1 MTMRDGFFELAGYAF
16 GLLRGGEV
24 LLANFDGEV
33 SDFVR
38 FNHAR
43 VRQPMTVRQAYL
55 TLQLVDGRR
64 HDRTTLSLAGG
75 AEDREAIA
83 AAVAAMRADLPSLPE
98 DPYLLYSLDAGATQT
113 ERRGRLPS
121 PAEAID
127 TLAAAG
133 RGLDMV
139 GVLASGPVCCGFA
152 SSLGARHWH
161 EVDSFLLDW
170 SVYQG
175 GDKAVKASF
184 AGQHW
189 DAGEIARRVEATR
202 AQLPYLARS
211 PRTIEPGAYR
221 AYVSPAALDELL
233 WMLNWGG
240 VSAKEQ
246 RTQQSTIQQLV
257 DGEASLS
264 PLVTLR
270 EHTAAGLAPA
280 FDEVGFTRPAAVE
293 LIRAGRHAG
302 SLVSPRTAQ
311 EYGIESN
318 GAGEDESMQAMELAP
333 GSLARADALRAL
345 DTGVYVG
352 NFHYLNWSDRSAARI
367 TGLTRFATYWVERG
381 EIVAPLSVMRF
392 DDSLYRMLG
401 SELEALDDEAD
412 WILNSGTYDGRS
424 VETSRVPGALLRQLR
439 LTL

>member
-1 MTMRDGFFELAGYAF
+1 MKELFFELAAYAN
-16 GLLRGGEV
+16 GQLRGGEV

-33 SDFVR
+33 SDFLR

-43 VRQPMTVRQAYL
+43 VRQPMSVRQAYL
-55 TLQLVDGRR
+55 TLQLIDGRR
-64 HDRTTLSLAGG
+64 HDRTTLAITGN
-75 AEDREAIA
+75 AEEDRPAIKGA
-83 AAVAAMRADLPSLPE
+83 LEAMRADLPALPE
-98 DPYLLYSLDAGATQT
+98 DPYLLYCDDAGASDNART
-113 ERRGRLPS
+113 GRMPS
-121 PAEAID
+121 PEDAVETI
-127 TLAAAG
+127 TTAG
-133 RGLDMV
+133 AGLDLV
-139 GVLASGPVCCGFA
+139 GILASGPVFRGFA

-161 EVDSFLLDW
+161 EVDSFLFDW
-170 SVYQG
+170 SVYES

-184 AGQHW
+184 AGQQW
-189 DAGEIARRVEATR
+189 DRAEVARRLDATR
-202 AQLPYLARS
+202 AQLPFLARN

-221 AYVSPAALDELL
+221 AYVSPAAMDELL

-257 DGEASLS
+257 DGEVALS

-270 EHTAAGLAPA
+270 EHIAGGLAPA
-280 FDEVGFTRPAAVE
+280 FDEAGFTRPASVD

-318 GAGEDESMQAMELAP
+318 GADESESMQAMELAAGQLP
-333 GSLARADALRAL
+333 RADALRAL

-352 NFHYLNWSDRSAARI
+352 NFHYLNWSDRSAARV
-367 TGLTRFATYWVERG
+367 TGMTRFATYWVEGG
-381 EIVAPLSVMRF
+381 EIVAPLAVMRF

-401 SELEALDDEAD
+401 SELEALDDQAD
-412 WILNSGTYDGRS
+412 WILNNGTYGGRS
-424 VETSRVPGALLRQLR
+424 VETSRVPGALLKQLR

>member
-1 MTMRDGFFELAGYAF
+1 MKDLFFDLAGHAF
-16 GLLRGGEV
+16 GRLRGAEV
-24 LLANFDGEV
+24 LLVNFSGET
-33 SDFVR
+33 SDFIR

-43 VRQPMTVRQAYL
+43 VRQPMSVRQAYL
-55 TLQLVDGRR
+55 TLHLVDGRR
-64 HDRTTLSLAGG
+64 HDRTTLTVSGG
-75 AEDREAIA
+75 DDDRAAIDAAIA
-83 AAVAAMRADLPSLPE
+83 SMRADLPLLPE
-98 DPYLLYSLDAGATQT
+98 DPYLLYSTAATRSET
-113 ERRGRLPS
+113 ERGGRLPT
-121 PAEAID
+121 ADEAISSL
-127 TLAAAG
+127 TEAG

-139 GVLASGPVCCGFA
+139 AVLASGPVCRGFA

-170 SVYQG
+170 SVYQA
-175 GDKAVKASF
+175 GDKAVKSAL
-184 AGQHW
+184 AGQNW
-189 DAGEIARRVEATR
+189 SADDVVRRIETAR
-202 AQLPYLARS
+202 AQLPVLARS

-221 AYVSPAALDELL
+221 AYVSPAAIDELL

-257 DGEASLS
+257 DGEVALS
-264 PLVTLR
+264 EQVTLR

-280 FDEVGFTRPAAVE
+280 FDDVGFTRPDVVE
-293 LIRAGRHAG
+293 LIRDGRHCG

-311 EYGIESN
+311 EYGIASN
-318 GAGEDESMQAMELAP
+318 GANESESMQALELAP
-333 GSLARADALRAL
+333 GGLPRAEALRAL

-352 NFHYLNWSDRSAARI
+352 NFHYLNWSDRSAARV
-367 TGLTRFATYWVERG
+367 TGLTRFATYWVEGG
-381 EIVAPLSVMRF
+381 EIVAPLAVMRF

-401 SELEALDDEAD
+401 SELEALDDQCD
-412 WILNSGTYDGRS
+412 WILNSGTYGGRS

>member
-1 MTMRDGFFELAGYAF
+1 MKELFLDLAGYAN
-16 GLLRGGEV
+16 GELRGDEV
-24 LLANFDGEV
+24 LLTSFDGEV
-33 SDFVR
+33 SDFLR

-55 TLQLVDGRR
+55 TLELIDGRR
-64 HDRTTLSLAGG
+64 HDRTTLAITGSAEEDQPAIKG
-75 AEDREAIA
+75 AIE
-83 AAVAAMRADLPSLPE
+83 AMRADLPTLPA
-98 DPYLLYSLDAGATQT
+98 DPYLLYCTDAGTSENART
-113 ERRGRLPS
+113 GRMPS
-121 PAEAID
+121 PEEAVDAI
-127 TLAAAG
+127 TAAG
-133 RGLDMV
+133 AGLDLV
-139 GVLASGPVCCGFA
+139 GILASGPVLRGFA

-170 SVYQG
+170 SVYSS

-184 AGQHW
+184 AGQQW
-189 DAGEIARRVEATR
+189 DRAAVAQRIDATR
-202 AQLPYLARS
+202 AQLPFLARS

-221 AYVSPAALDELL
+221 AYLSPAAMDELL

-257 DGEASLS
+257 DGETALS
-264 PLVTLR
+264 PQVTLR
-270 EHTAAGLAPA
+270 EHIAGGLAPA
-280 FDEVGFTRPAAVE
+280 FDEVGFTRPDSVD

-333 GSLARADALRAL
+333 GQLPRADALRAL

-352 NFHYLNWSDRSAARI
+352 NFHYLNWSDRSASRI
-367 TGLTRFATYWVERG
+367 TGMTRFATYWVEHG

-401 SELEALDDEAD
+401 TELEALDSEAD
-412 WILNSGTYDGRS
+412 WILNNGTYGGRS
-424 VETSRVPGALLRQLR
+424 VETSRVPGALLTALR

>member
-1 MTMRDGFFELAGYAF
+1 MKELFFDLADHAN
-16 GLLRGGEV
+16 GLLRGNEV
-24 LLANFDGEV
+24 LLANFDGEA
-33 SDFVR
+33 SDFLR

-55 TLQLVDGRR
+55 TLELVDGRR
-64 HDRTTLSLAGG
+64 HDRTTLAVSGN
-75 AEDREAIA
+75 AEEDLPAVRAAIE
-83 AAVAAMRADLPSLPE
+83 AMRADLPSLPE
-98 DPYLLYSLDAGATQT
+98 DPYLLYCTGGDRSDTARGGRMPTPEDAV
-113 ERRGRLPS
+113 
-121 PAEAID
+121 EAITAD
-127 TLAAAG
+127 GA
-133 RGLDMV
+133 GLDLV
-139 GVLASGPVCCGFA
+139 GILASGPVYRGFA

-170 SVYQG
+170 SVYSS
-175 GDKAVKASF
+175 GDKAVKASY
-184 AGQHW
+184 AGQQW
-189 DAGEIARRVEATR
+189 DRAEVARRIDATR
-202 AQLPYLARS
+202 AQLPYLARA

-246 RTQQSTIQQLV
+246 RTRQSTIQQLV
-257 DGEASLS
+257 DGEVALS

-270 EHTAAGLAPA
+270 EHVAGGLAPA
-280 FDEVGFTRPAAVE
+280 FDEAGFARPASVD

-302 SLVSPRTAQ
+302 SLVSPRTAK
-311 EYGIESN
+311 EYGIDSN
-318 GAGEDESMQAMELAP
+318 GADESESMQAMELSP
-333 GSLARADALRAL
+333 GTLPRAEALRAL

-352 NFHYLNWSDRSAARI
+352 NFHYLNWSDRSAARV
-367 TGLTRFATYWVERG
+367 TGMTRFATYWVEKG
-381 EIVAPLSVMRF
+381 EIVAPLAVMRF

-401 SELEALDDEAD
+401 AELESLDDEAD
-412 WILNSGTYDGRS
+412 WILNNGTYGGRS

>member
-1 MTMRDGFFELAGYAF
+1 MQELFFGLAGYAN
-16 GLLRGGEV
+16 GQLRGDEVLIANFEGEV
-24 LLANFDGEV
+24 A
-33 SDFVR
+33 DFLR
-38 FNHAR
+38 FNRAR

-55 TLQLVDGRR
+55 TVQLIDGRR
-64 HDRTTLSLAGG
+64 HDRTTLALTGNAE
-75 AEDREAIA
+75 EDRPAVRAAIE
-83 AAVAAMRADLPSLPE
+83 AMRADLPALPE
-98 DPYLLYSLDAGATQT
+98 DPYLLYCTDAGASDNA
-113 ERRGRLPS
+113 RSGHMPS
-121 PAEAID
+121 PGETVETITADGA
-127 TLAAAG
+127 
-133 RGLDMV
+133 GLDLV
-139 GVLASGPVCCGFA
+139 GILASGPVYRGFA

-170 SVYQG
+170 SVYSS

-184 AGQHW
+184 AGQQW
-189 DAGEIARRVEATR
+189 EPAAVAQRIDATR

-211 PRTIEPGAYR
+211 PRTIAPGAYR
-221 AYVSPAALDELL
+221 AYVAPAALDELL

-257 DGEASLS
+257 DGEVSLS

-270 EHTAAGLAPA
+270 EHVAGGLAPA
-280 FDEVGFTRPAAVE
+280 FDEAGFTRPASVD
-293 LIRAGRHAG
+293 LIRDGRHAG

-318 GAGEDESMQAMELAP
+318 GADESESMQAMELAP
-333 GSLARADALRAL
+333 GRLPRADALRAL

-352 NFHYLNWSDRSAARI
+352 NFHYLNWSDRSTARV
-367 TGLTRFATYWVERG
+367 TGMTRFATYWVERG
-381 EIVAPLSVMRF
+381 EIVAPLAVMRF

-401 SELEALDDEAD
+401 AELEALDSEAD
-412 WILNSGTYDGRS
+412 WILNSGTYGGRS
-424 VETSRVPGALLRQLR
+424 VQTSRVPGALLRQLR

>member
-1 MTMRDGFFELAGYAF
+1 MKELFLELAGYAS

-24 LLANFDGEV
+24 LLANFDAEI
-33 SDFVR
+33 SDFLR
-38 FNHAR
+38 FNRAR

-55 TLQLVDGRR
+55 TLELVDGLR
-64 HDRTTLSLAGG
+64 HDRTTLAVTGN
-75 AEDREAIA
+75 ADEDRPAVRAAIE
-83 AAVAAMRADLPSLPE
+83 AMRADLPSLPD
-98 DPYLLYSLDAGATQT
+98 DPYLLYCTDAGVSDNV
-113 ERRGRLPS
+113 RSGRMPS
-121 PAEAID
+121 PEQAVETITAD
-127 TLAAAG
+127 GA
-133 RGLDMV
+133 GLDLV
-139 GVLASGPVCCGFA
+139 GILASGPVFRGFA

-170 SVYQG
+170 SVYAS

-189 DAGEIARRVEATR
+189 DRAEVARRIDATR
-202 AQLPYLARS
+202 DQLPYLARA

-221 AYVSPAALDELL
+221 AYLSPAAMDELL

-257 DGEASLS
+257 DGEAALS

-270 EHTAAGLAPA
+270 EHIAGGLAPA
-280 FDEVGFTRPAAVE
+280 FDEVGFARPASIE

-318 GAGEDESMQAMELAP
+318 GAGEDEAMQAMELAP
-333 GSLARADALRAL
+333 GDLPRSDALRAL

-352 NFHYLNWSDRSAARI
+352 NFHYLNWSDRAACRI
-367 TGLTRFATYWVERG
+367 TGMTRFATYWVEGG
-381 EIVAPLSVMRF
+381 EIVAPLAVMRF

-401 SELEALDDEAD
+401 SELEALDSETD
-412 WILNSGTYDGRS
+412 WILNNGTYGGRS

>member
-1 MTMRDGFFELAGYAF
+1 MKELFLDLVHHAN

-24 LLANFDGEV
+24 LLANFDGEA
-33 SDFVR
+33 SDFLR

-55 TLQLVDGRR
+55 TLELVDGRR
-64 HDRTTLSLAGG
+64 HDRTTLAVSGN
-75 AEDREAIA
+75 AEEDLPAVRAAIE
-83 AAVAAMRADLPSLPE
+83 AMRADLPSLPE
-98 DPYLLYSLDAGATQT
+98 DPYLLYCTGDDRTDTA
-113 ERRGRLPS
+113 RGGRMPT
-121 PAEAID
+121 PEEAVEAITAD
-127 TLAAAG
+127 GA
-133 RGLDMV
+133 GLDLV
-139 GVLASGPVCCGFA
+139 GILASGPVYRGFA

-170 SVYQG
+170 SVYSS
-175 GDKAVKASF
+175 GDKAVKASY
-184 AGQHW
+184 AGQQW
-189 DAGEIARRVEATR
+189 DRAEVARRIDATR
-202 AQLPYLARS
+202 AQLPYLARA

-221 AYVSPAALDELL
+221 AYVSPAAIDELL

-246 RTQQSTIQQLV
+246 RTRQSTIQQLV
-257 DGEASLS
+257 DGEVALS

-270 EHTAAGLAPA
+270 EHVAGGLAPA
-280 FDEVGFTRPAAVE
+280 FDEAGFTRPASVD

-302 SLVSPRTAQ
+302 SLVSPRTAK

-318 GAGEDESMQAMELAP
+318 GAGESEAMQAMELSP
-333 GSLARADALRAL
+333 GTLPRAEALRAL
-345 DTGVYVG
+345 DTGVFVG
-352 NFHYLNWSDRSAARI
+352 NFHYLNWSDRSAARV
-367 TGLTRFATYWVERG
+367 TGMTRFATYWVEKG
-381 EIVAPLSVMRF
+381 EIVAPLAVMRF

-401 SELEALDDEAD
+401 AQLESLDDEAD
-412 WILNSGTYDGRS
+412 WILNNGTYGGRS

>member
-1 MTMRDGFFELAGYAF
+1 MRELFFDLADHAIGR
-16 GLLRGGEV
+16 LRGSEA
-24 LLANFDGEV
+24 LLANFSGEV

-55 TLQLVDGRR
+55 TLQLIDGRR
-64 HDRTTLSLAGG
+64 HDRTTLAVTGN
-75 AEDREAIA
+75 ADEDRSAIDAAIA
-83 AAVAAMRADLPSLPE
+83 SMRSDLPALPE
-98 DPYLLYSLDAGATQT
+98 DPYLLYSTDAGASRTART
-113 ERRGRLPS
+113 GALPS
-121 PAEAID
+121 PEEAIT
-127 TLAAAG
+127 TLTTAG
-133 RGLDMV
+133 AGLDLV
-139 GVLASGPVCCGFA
+139 GVLASGPVFCGFA
-152 SSLGARHWH
+152 SSMGARHWH

-170 SVYQG
+170 SVYQE

-184 AGQHW
+184 AGRHW
-189 DAGEIARRVEATR
+189 DRSEVEQRIEATR
-202 AQLPYLARS
+202 VQLPYLARS
-211 PRTIEPGAYR
+211 VRTIAPGAYR
-221 AYVSPAALDELL
+221 AYVSPAAMDELL

-257 DGEASLS
+257 DGEVALS
-264 PLVTLR
+264 GQITLR
-270 EHTAAGLAPA
+270 ENIAGGLAPA
-280 FDEVGFTRPAAVE
+280 FDEVGFARQQAVD

-302 SLVSPRTAQ
+302 SLISPRTAQ

-318 GAGEDESMQAMELAP
+318 GANEGESMQALELAP
-333 GSLARADALRAL
+333 GTLPRGEALRAL

-352 NFHYLNWSDRSAARI
+352 NFHYLNWSDRSAARV
-367 TGLTRFATYWVERG
+367 TGMTRFATYWVERG

-401 SELEALDDEAD
+401 TELESLDDETD
-412 WILNSGTYDGRS
+412 WILNSGTYGGRS
-424 VETSRVPGALLRQLR
+424 VETSRVPGALLKALR

>member
-1 MTMRDGFFELAGYAF
+1 MKELFF
-16 GLLRGGEV
+16 GLAEHAVGRLRGAEV
-24 LLANFDGEV
+24 LLANFSGEA
-33 SDFVR
+33 SDFIR

-55 TLQLVDGRR
+55 TLELIDGRR
-64 HDRTTLSLAGG
+64 HDRTTLAICGNTDD
-75 AEDREAIA
+75 DRRAIDA
-83 AAVAAMRADLPSLPE
+83 AIDAMRRDLPSLPE
-98 DPYLLYSLDAGATQT
+98 DPYLLYSTGTDALQT
-113 ERRGRLPS
+113 ERAGVLPS
-121 PAEAID
+121 PEEAIEAV
-127 TLAAAG
+127 TAAG
-133 RGLDMV
+133 AGLDLV
-139 GVLASGPVCCGFA
+139 GVLASGPVFCGFA
-152 SSLGARHWH
+152 SSMGARHWH

-170 SVYQG
+170 SVYQC

-184 AGQHW
+184 AGQQW
-189 DAGEIARRVEATR
+189 DRADVERRIEATR
-202 AQLPYLARS
+202 AQLPYLERS
-211 PRTIEPGAYR
+211 PRTIAPGAYR
-221 AYVSPAALDELL
+221 AYVSPAAVDELL
-233 WMLNWGG
+233 WMLSWGG
-240 VSAKEQ
+240 VSAKAQ

-264 PLVTLR
+264 TQVTLR
-270 EHTAAGLAPA
+270 ENIAGGLAPP
-280 FDEVGFTRPAAVE
+280 FDEAGFTRPQAVD

-318 GAGEDESMQAMELAP
+318 GADDSESMQAMELAP

-345 DTGVYVG
+345 DTGVFVG

-367 TGLTRFATYWVERG
+367 TGMTRFATYWVERG

-401 SELEALDDEAD
+401 TELESLDDETD
-412 WILNSGTYDGRS
+412 WILNSGTYGGRS
-424 VETSRVPGALLRQLR
+424 VETSRVPGALLKQLR

>member
-1 MTMRDGFFELAGYAF
+1 MKELFFDLARYAN
-16 GLLRGGEV
+16 GRLRSGEV
-24 LLANFDGEV
+24 LLANFSGEV

-55 TLQLVDGRR
+55 TLELIEGRQR
-64 HDRTTLSLAGG
+64 DRTTLSLSGS

-83 AAVAAMRADLPSLPE
+83 AAIESMRADLPSLPD
-98 DPYLLYSLDAGATQT
+98 DPYLLYSSDVNESCN
-113 ERRGRLPS
+113 ERIGRLPS
-121 PAEAID
+121 PDEAIT
-127 TLAAAG
+127 TLIGAG
-133 RGLDMV
+133 LGLDMV
-139 GVLASGPVCCGFA
+139 GVLASGPAYRGFV

-161 EVDSFLLDW
+161 EVDSFLVDW
-170 SVYQG
+170 SVYQR

-184 AGQHW
+184 AGQQW
-189 DAGEIARRVEATR
+189 DAVEFAQRVDATR

-221 AYVSPAALDELL
+221 AYVAPAALDELL

-257 DGEASLS
+257 DGEAALS
-264 PLVTLR
+264 PQVTLR
-270 EHTAAGLAPA
+270 EHIAGGLAPA
-280 FDEVGFTRPAAVE
+280 FDEVGFTRPPVVD

-311 EYGIESN
+311 EYGIASN
-318 GAGEDESMQAMELAP
+318 GANEGESMQAMELAP
-333 GSLARADALRAL
+333 GRLPRAEALRAL
-345 DTGVYVG
+345 DTGVYIG
-352 NFHYLNWSDRSAARI
+352 NFHYLNWSDRSAARV
-367 TGLTRFATYWVERG
+367 TGMTRFATYWVERG
-381 EIVAPLSVMRF
+381 EIVAPLAVMRF
-392 DDSLYRMLG
+392 DDTLYRMLG

-412 WILNSGTYDGRS
+412 WILNSGTYGGRS
-424 VETSRVPGALLRQLR
+424 VETSRVPGALLGQLR

>member
-1 MTMRDGFFELAGYAF
+1 MKELFFDLARYAN
-16 GLLRGGEV
+16 GRLRAGEV
-24 LLANFDGEV
+24 LLANFSGEV

-55 TLQLVDGRR
+55 TLELVDGRR
-64 HDRTTLSLAGG
+64 HDRTTLSLSGG
-75 AEDREAIA
+75 GEDREAIA
-83 AAVAAMRADLPSLPE
+83 AAIESMRADLRSLPE
-98 DPYLLYSLDAGATQT
+98 DPYLLYSVEVTESQT
-113 ERRGRLPS
+113 ERIGKLPS
-121 PAEAID
+121 PDEAIM
-127 TLAAAG
+127 TLVAAG
-133 RGLDMV
+133 EGLDMV
-139 GVLASGPVCCGFA
+139 GVLASGPVYRGFA

-170 SVYQG
+170 SVYQS

-184 AGQHW
+184 AGQQW
-189 DAGEIARRVEATR
+189 DAAEVARRIDATR
-202 AQLPYLARS
+202 AQLPHLTRS

-221 AYVSPAALDELL
+221 AYVSPAAIDELL

-257 DGEASLS
+257 DGTAVLS
-264 PLVTLR
+264 PQVTLR
-270 EHTAAGLAPA
+270 EHVAAGLAPA
-280 FDEVGFTRPAAVE
+280 FDEVGFTRPPVID
-293 LIRAGRHAG
+293 LIRTGRHAG
-302 SLVSPRTAQ
+302 SLISPRTAQ

-318 GAGEDESMQAMELAP
+318 GANEGESMQAMELAP
-333 GSLARADALRAL
+333 GSLPRAEALRAL

-352 NFHYLNWSDRSAARI
+352 NFHYLNWSDRSAARV
-367 TGLTRFATYWVERG
+367 TGMTRFATYWVERG
-381 EIVAPLSVMRF
+381 EIVAPLAVMRF
-392 DDSLYRMLG
+392 DDTLYRMLG

-412 WILNSGTYDGRS
+412 WILNSGTYGGRS
-424 VETSRVPGALLRQLR
+424 VETSRVPGALLGQLR

>member
-1 MTMRDGFFELAGYAF
+1 MKELFFDLAGYAN
-16 GLLRGGEV
+16 GLLRGGEA
-24 LLANFDGEV
+24 LLANVEAEV
-33 SDFVR
+33 SDFLR

-55 TLQLVDGRR
+55 TLELVDGRR
-64 HDRTTLSLAGG
+64 QDRTTLALTGNAG
-75 AEDREAIA
+75 EDRPAIRA
-83 AAVAAMRADLPSLPE
+83 AIEAMRADLPALPE
-98 DPYLLYSLDAGATQT
+98 DPYLLYCTDAGASETVRT
-113 ERRGRLPS
+113 GRMPS
-121 PAEAID
+121 PEEAVEAITAD
-127 TLAAAG
+127 GA
-133 RGLDMV
+133 GLDLV
-139 GVLASGPVCCGFA
+139 GVLASGPVCRGFA
-152 SSLGARHWH
+152 SSFGARHWH
-161 EVDSFLLDW
+161 EVASFLLDW
-170 SVYQG
+170 SVFQS

-189 DAGEIARRVEATR
+189 DRAEVARRIDATR
-202 AQLPYLARS
+202 AQLPYLARE

-221 AYVSPAALDELL
+221 AYLSPAAVDELL

-246 RTQQSTIQQLV
+246 RTRQSTLQQLV
-257 DGEASLS
+257 DGEAALS

-270 EHTAAGLAPA
+270 EHVAGGLAPA
-280 FDEVGFTRPAAVE
+280 FDEAGFSRPASVE
-293 LIRAGRHAG
+293 LIREGRHAG

-333 GSLARADALRAL
+333 GDLPRADALRAL

-352 NFHYLNWSDRSAARI
+352 NFHYLNWSDRTACRI
-367 TGLTRFATYWVERG
+367 TGMTRFATYWVEGG
-381 EIVAPLSVMRF
+381 EIVAPLAVMRF

-401 SELEALDDEAD
+401 AELEALDDEAD
-412 WILNSGTYDGRS
+412 WILNNGTYGGRS
-424 VETSRVPGALLRQLR
+424 VQTSRVPGALLRQLR

>member
-1 MTMRDGFFELAGYAF
+1 MKELFFDLAAYAT
-16 GLLRGGEV
+16 GQLRGGEV
-24 LLANFDGEV
+24 LLAGFDGEV
-33 SDFVR
+33 SDFLR

-43 VRQPMTVRQAYL
+43 VRQPMTVRQAHL
-55 TLQLVDGRR
+55 TLHLVDGRR
-64 HDRTTLSLAGG
+64 HDRTTLAITGNAG
-75 AEDREAIA
+75 EDRP
-83 AAVAAMRADLPSLPE
+83 AVKQVIEAMRADLPALPE
-98 DPYLLYSLDAGATQT
+98 DPYLLYCTEATASDNARTGRMPAPEQAVEMITTAGA
-113 ERRGRLPS
+113 
-121 PAEAID
+121 
-127 TLAAAG
+127 
-133 RGLDMV
+133 GLDLV
-139 GVLASGPVCCGFA
+139 GILASGPVFRGFA

-170 SVYQG
+170 SVYHS
-175 GDKAVKASF
+175 GDRAVKASY
-184 AGQHW
+184 AGQQW
-189 DAGEIARRVEATR
+189 DRAEVARRLDATR

-257 DGEASLS
+257 DGETSLS
-264 PLVTLR
+264 PQVTLR
-270 EHTAAGLAPA
+270 EHIAGGLAPA
-280 FDEVGFTRPAAVE
+280 FDEVGFTRPASVD

-318 GAGEDESMQAMELAP
+318 GADESESMQAMELAP
-333 GSLARADALRAL
+333 GQLPRADALRAL

-352 NFHYLNWSDRSAARI
+352 NFHYLNWSDRAASRI
-367 TGLTRFATYWVERG
+367 TGMTRFATYWVERG
-381 EIVAPLSVMRF
+381 EIVAPLAVMRF

-412 WILNSGTYDGRS
+412 WILNSGTYGGRS
-424 VETSRVPGALLRQLR
+424 VQTSRVPGALLESLR